1 MERVKEIEEF
11 VKVINGYGSGYGNGY
26 GSGYGYGNGYG
37 SGSGDGYGYG
47 SGSGNGSGSG
57 YGSGS
62 GNGYGDGDGDGSGY
76 GSGDGY
82 GYGLKQINNKKI
94 YIIDCVPTIIFNV
107 KGNVAKGAIVNGDF
121 TLSKCYIAKHNN
133 IFAHGETLKK
143 AVDDLRNKMFEELD
157 VDERIEEFRKEFK
170 DNKKYKG
177 TEFYL
182 WHNRLTGSCEMGR
195 NSFVRNHNI
204 DLNEKFTVKEFIS
217 LCENDFR
224 RIYYKE
230 IKRVL

>member
-1 MERVKEIEEF
+1 MERVKEIEKF
-11 VKVINGYGSGYGNGY
+11 VKVINGSGYGDGSGDGSGYGDGSGDGSGYGAGSDYGSGYGAGSGSGS
-26 GSGYGYGNGYG
+26 GSGYGYG
-37 SGSGDGYGYG
+37 D
-47 SGSGNGSGSG
+47 GSG

-62 GNGYGDGDGDGSGY
+62 GYGNGS
-76 GSGDGY
+76 
-82 GYGLKQINNKKI
+82 GLKQINNKKI
-94 YIIDCVPTIIFNV
+94 YKIDCVPTIIFNV
-107 KGNVAKGAIVNGDF
+107 KGNVAKGAIVNDDF

-204 DLNEKFTVKEFIS
+204 DLNDKFTVKEFIS

-224 RIYYKE
+224 RIYYTE